1 MLYYR
6 GYNAYFQHFTP
17 LSLLFFLQVISQS
30 VPYDFLKKTR
40 LFLSFICT
48 FVFNYYTFF
57 CLMKNIITVF
67 ILAILAFSFVKADD
81 NKYAQASFAEKTF
94 DFGIIKEADG
104 PVSTTFVVTNT
115 GNKPLLI
122 LDVTVS
128 CGCTSRQFT
137 TRPIAPGQKGEIHVT
152 YDPAGRPGAFR
163 KDLKVRTNGRE
174 RRTTLFIEGTTIPSR
189 N

>member
-1 MLYYR
+1 
-6 GYNAYFQHFTP
+6 
-17 LSLLFFLQVISQS
+17 
-30 VPYDFLKKTR
+30 
-40 LFLSFICT
+40 
-48 FVFNYYTFF
+48 
-57 CLMKNIITVF
+57 MKNFITAF
-67 ILAILAFSFVKADD
+67 IFALLAFSFGKADD

-94 DFGIIKEADG
+94 DFGIIKEDNG
-104 PVSTTFVVTNT
+104 PVSTSFEVTNT

-137 TRPIAPGQKGEIHVT
+137 TRPIPPGQKGEIRVT

-174 RRTTLFIEGTTIPSR
+174 RRTTLFIEGTTIPSHK
-189 N
+189 